1 MVVPVTEFVIFKLKS
16 SVKPEDHSNEEG
28 ASLCKIFSATKQQ
41 SGHQSSAWG
50 RTVEDENVVVWA
62 VVWEDSHAKC
72 QADLLTPYLEPDSKV
87 LSFYTTL
94 TPSPS
99 ETETFTTN
107 PVTELATMT
116 FPSSLN
122 PEEHKKL
129 NSDLINLRVAL
140 TEKLDEKSRANSWAM
155 AQVHRPGTFQHPK
168 SPSGEAFVYLLAV
181 GWESVDAHMAA
192 RETKEFEESIKPIRE
207 KMLPAV
213 EGLGMKHV
221 SFKKI

>member
-1 MVVPVTEFVIFKLKS
+1 
-16 SVKPEDHSNEEG
+16 
-28 ASLCKIFSATKQQ
+28 
-41 SGHQSSAWG
+41 
-50 RTVEDENVVVWA
+50 
-62 VVWEDSHAKC
+62 
-72 QADLLTPYLEPDSKV
+72 
-87 LSFYTTL
+87 
-94 TPSPS
+94 
-99 ETETFTTN
+99 
-107 PVTELATMT
+107 MT

-140 TEKLDEKSRANSWAM
+140 TEKLDEKSGANSWAM

>member
-62 VVWEDSHAKC
+62 VVWEDSHGKC
-72 QADLLTPYLEPDSKV
+72 QADLLAPYLEPNSKV

-94 TPSPS
+94 NPSPS

-107 PVTELATMT
+107 QVTELATLT

-140 TEKLDEKSRANSWAM
+140 TEKLDENR
-155 AQVHRPGTFQHPK
+155 GTFQHPK
-168 SPSGEAFVYLLAV
+168 SPSGEAFVYLLVV

-207 KMLPAV
+207 KMLPAL